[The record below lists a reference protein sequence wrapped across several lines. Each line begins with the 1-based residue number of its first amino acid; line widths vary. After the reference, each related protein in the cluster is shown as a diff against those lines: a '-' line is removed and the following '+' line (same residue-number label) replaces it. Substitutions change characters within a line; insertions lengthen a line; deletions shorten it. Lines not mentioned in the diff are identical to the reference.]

1 MLQELKFQLST
12 AILTILTGAAAVSAG
27 INFSQQFRFHL
38 PDDGVTWVDA
48 AGQKQVSVV
57 QAFRVAPNS
66 GADNAGIRTGDI
78 LRKINTLS
86 IKKAI
91 YVPQALATIGV
102 WNKADYRVERGGV
115 EFKTSVIIAA
125 VPRDPA
131 VIYQYLV
138 GVAYLIIGLFVYFR
152 RGSAQKARHFY
163 VFCLVSFIFSAFHYT
178 GKLNGFDEVILFGNV
193 AAGLLAPTLFLHFCL
208 TFPEPRPW
216 LNGKLRVVALYLPA
230 AALMMVYIG
239 CSSGVLKVNMPPV
252 LVREMLD
259 RAWMLFLTGIYLTG
273 AAALSFEYRRT
284 EDPIVRQ
291 QLKWLRNGA
300 IVGILPF
307 ALLYVLPYSLGM
319 VPHSYMRMSVLSL
332 VLIPLTLAYAIAR
345 YRLMDVDILFRR
357 GYAYTLATLCV
368 LAGFYGIVFFLASLI
383 QKNFKDLPQSWLV
396 AIMLMAAFLFQ
407 PVRTWIQERLDR
419 YFYRDRYDYRQ
430 TLVEFAREL
439 SSETNL
445 DAMLSAVADRLRHT
459 LSIRHMAFFL
469 SDENSEE
476 ESPRFYL
483 RMGVGLKD
491 RLGRPI
497 VSGDGMDL
505 SFLSEAVRKSG
516 GSELP
521 YLFFGRT
528 RYMVDAVSRAM
539 PASERQTISDL
550 DLTYYL
556 PCTVRGRT
564 IAFLG
569 VSRTEDGD
577 FLSSVDVELLLTLS
591 GYVGIAIENARLY
604 RSLQRKVEENE
615 RLKEFSEN
623 IVESIN
629 VGILAVD
636 LA

>member
-12 AILTILTGAAAVSAG
+12 AILTILTVAAAVSAG

-38 PDDGVTWVDA
+38 PDDGVTWVDHAGPEA

-57 QAFRVAPNS
+57 QAFRVAPDS
-66 GADNAGIRTGDI
+66 GADNAGVRTGDI
-78 LRKINTLS
+78 LRKINTLP
-86 IKKAI
+86 IRKAV

-102 WNKADYRVERGGV
+102 WNKADYWVERGGV

-230 AALMMVYIG
+230 AVLMTVYIG

-252 LVREMLD
+252 LGREMLD
-259 RAWMLFLTGIYLTG
+259 RACMLFLTGISLTG

-319 VPHSYMRMSVLSL
+319 VPHTYMRMSVLSL
-332 VLIPLTLAYAIAR
+332 VLVPLTLAYAIAR

-357 GYAYTLATLCV
+357 GDAYTLATLCV
-368 LAGFYGIVFFLASLI
+368 LAGFYGIVFSLASLI
-383 QKNFKDLPQSWLV
+383 RRNFKDLPQ
-396 AIMLMAAFLFQ
+396 
-407 PVRTWIQERLDR
+407 R
-419 YFYRDRYDYRQ
+419 
-430 TLVEFAREL
+430 
-439 SSETNL
+439 
-445 DAMLSAVADRLRHT
+445 
-459 LSIRHMAFFL
+459 
-469 SDENSEE
+469 
-476 ESPRFYL
+476 
-483 RMGVGLKD
+483 
-491 RLGRPI
+491 
-497 VSGDGMDL
+497 
-505 SFLSEAVRKSG
+505 
-516 GSELP
+516 
-521 YLFFGRT
+521 
-528 RYMVDAVSRAM
+528 
-539 PASERQTISDL
+539 
-550 DLTYYL
+550 
-556 PCTVRGRT
+556 
-564 IAFLG
+564 
-569 VSRTEDGD
+569 
-577 FLSSVDVELLLTLS
+577 
-591 GYVGIAIENARLY
+591 
-604 RSLQRKVEENE
+604 
-615 RLKEFSEN
+615 
-623 IVESIN
+623 
-629 VGILAVD
+629 
-636 LA
+636 